1 MALAPATSNARGYA
15 LAAEWAPRLL
25 SVLRIVAALIFLE
38 HGTQKLLGFPPPAGG
53 AGPAL
58 FTLPWIAGLLELGG
72 GLLLL
77 LGVFTRPVALIL
89 SGEMAFAYFIGHAPR
104 NLYPVLNGGD
114 ASILYC
120 FVFLY
125 LAAAGPGPWSL
136 DTILKRDGKLPAWA

>member
-25 SVLRIVAALIFLE
+25 SVLRIAAALLFLE
-38 HGTQKLLGFPPPAGG
+38 HGTQKLLGFPLPAGG

-58 FTLPWIAGLLELGG
+58 FTLSWFAGLIELAG

-77 LGVFTRPVALIL
+77 LGLFTRPVAFIV
-89 SGEMAFAYFIGHAPR
+89 SGEMAFAYWIAHAPR
-104 NLYPVLNGGD
+104 SPYPVLNGGD
-114 ASILYC
+114 SAILFC

-125 LAAAGPGPWSL
+125 IAAAGPGPWSIDASRSR
-136 DTILKRDGKLPAWA
+136 DTL